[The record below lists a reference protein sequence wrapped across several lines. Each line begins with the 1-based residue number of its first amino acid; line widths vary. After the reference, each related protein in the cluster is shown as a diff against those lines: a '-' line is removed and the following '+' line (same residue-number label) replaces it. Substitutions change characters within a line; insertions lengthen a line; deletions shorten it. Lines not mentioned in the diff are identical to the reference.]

1 MDINLPSAKAN
12 VITRL
17 DKGKDKTTGL
27 LKDGSIPHKE
37 FDTK

>member
-17 DKGKDKTTGL
+17 DKGKDKKRYGR
-27 LKDGSIPHKE
+27 KFQNCWRS
-37 FDTK
+37 